1 MKKVNYMS
9 EDEIAMWI
17 LKHNPGEV
25 YLYYLY
31 YDTTLTPVIKPVVAI
46 DSLDLPEGCY
56 YNSKNRITNKG
67 NTLTGMYSTL
77 RVDY

>member
-9 EDEIAMWI
+9 EEEIAMWI
-17 LKHNPGEV
+17 LKHNPDKV
-25 YLYYLY
+25 YLY
-31 YDTTLTPVIKPVVAI
+31 YDTTLNPVIKPIIAI
-46 DSLDLPEGCY
+46 DHLDFPEGCY
-56 YNSKNRITNKG
+56 YNSKNGITNKG